1 MDALDVAPAVLGR
14 LDQLARHGKLACRVP
29 GRRTL
34 AAATCR
40 TLPAAAARAAATSY
54 QCCAPTSFLPSPVL
68 ASLPTAR
75 RIRCLSPR
83 APLSSAAVLAPTAA
97 PVDHVRA
104 GRRVAFGVTAGVEVK
119 ETAGASPGRFPART
133 GPPDLAARR
142 RRPRRR
148 ALFARRRVGRRARGE
163 RHAVGGDGRA
173 DPACGVGT
181 AERRRLGRDGRGQDD
196 VHAGDARALTRAGR
210 ARSTPAADPWHTV
223 HKGARSRRH
232 QGRSAN
238 GALEALGEPA
248 EEGPSGRIGH
258 PVQERS
264 VEDSPERPKRGD
276 AKRGDVGG
284 RQDEAAPVG
293 TEWGKF

>member
-1 MDALDVAPAVLGR
+1 MDALDVAPAALGS
-14 LDQLARHGKLACRVP
+14 LDQLARHGKPACRVP
-29 GRRTL
+29 GRRAL

-40 TLPAAAARAAATSY
+40 TLPAAAARAAATSC

-83 APLSSAAVLAPTAA
+83 APLSSAAALAPTVA

-119 ETAGASPGRFPART
+119 ETAGASPGRFPTRT
-133 GPPDLAARR
+133 GPPDLAAHR
-142 RRPRRR
+142 RRPRRQ
-148 ALFARRRVGRRARGE
+148 ALCARRRAGRRARGE
-163 RHAVGGDGRA
+163 RHAIGRDGRA
-173 DPACGVGT
+173 GPARAAGT
-181 AERRRLGRDGRGQDD
+181 ADRRRLGRDGRGQDD
-196 VHAGDARALTRAGR
+196 VLAGDARALTSAGR
-210 ARSTPAADPWHTV
+210 ARSTLAADAWHTV
-223 HKGARSRRH
+223 HKEARSRRH
-232 QGRSAN
+232 QGRSAD
-238 GALEALGEPA
+238 GVLEVLGEPA
-248 EEGPSGRIGH
+248 EEGPSGRIGY

-264 VEDSPERPKRGD
+264 VEDSPERPE
-276 AKRGDVGG
+276 RGDVGG